1 MTDMTPE
8 HNTGDAQRQRLEQ
21 LQRRRTP
28 STPAAAPAASR
39 QKATRVAPAI
49 GAKIATAGFF
59 TATMFGMVGAMSL
72 AAQAASSN
80 SATAAPEAVLPV
92 ASTEPPQVVVVVH
105 HVDANGNPIAQPTAQ
120 APTQGAAQGAAQA
133 PTPAV
138 TKAAPTAVKAVKT
151 PTVLK
156 ATPTVRRAPAA
167 AAPVAKS
174 RGSK

>member
-1 MTDMTPE
+1 
-8 HNTGDAQRQRLEQ
+8 
-21 LQRRRTP
+21 
-28 STPAAAPAASR
+28 
-39 QKATRVAPAI
+39 VAPAI

-72 AAQAASSN
+72 AAHAASTST
-80 SATAAPEAVLPV
+80 ATAAPEAVLPV

-105 HVDANGNPIAQPTAQ
+105 HVDANGNPIAPPTAQ
-120 APTQGAAQGAAQA
+120 AATQAA
-133 PTPAV
+133 TPAV